1 MHGCSSCRR
10 GRCSSDLPRQEPAS
24 RCAGAH
30 PWCGPDKV
38 RGLPNGID
46 PTSPSPPMSNTRF
59 WRDALTSGSA
69 ASLLSLLAL
78 MLEGRRE
85 NASAAAPIN
94 AVSHWLHGPRAYTVN
109 RTTWAHTAVGASV
122 HCVSAIF
129 WGGLYGLLLRRI
141 AARREEA
148 LHRRRPRAGAPAPE
162 VTVPEAVASAAV
174 VTGRGADRPAPGSA
188 APDARLREPAQRD
201 CGRGGL
207 SGVRRGAGARRHRDR
222 AIDGVGHSTLKSQKS
237 SNVSNS
243 ETTTEPRQPSRF
255 EKNRNLDQASAV
267 SGSAAC

>member
-1 MHGCSSCRR
+1 
-10 GRCSSDLPRQEPAS
+10 
-24 RCAGAH
+24 
-30 PWCGPDKV
+30 
-38 RGLPNGID
+38 
-46 PTSPSPPMSNTRF
+46 MSNTRF

-122 HCVSAIF
+122 HCVSAIL
-129 WGGLYGLLLRRI
+129 WGGMYGLLLRRI

-188 APDARLREPAQRD
+188 TPDARSFENR
-201 CGRGGL
+201 L
-207 SGVRRGAGARRHRDR
+207 SATAVAAVYLAFGAGLALAGIATGRSTASVTAR
-222 AIDGVGHSTLKSQKS
+222 
-237 SNVSNS
+237 
-243 ETTTEPRQPSRF
+243 
-255 EKNRNLDQASAV
+255 
-267 SGSAAC
+267 